1 MCVQDIM
8 VVSEEE
14 IEKLKKLERTE
25 RGTYFNL
32 TKIKY
37 IHCTVYCKVR
47 VELGGGVV
55 SMRASVQKYPRSSR
69 AKM

>member
-25 RGTYFNL
+25 RGTYF
-32 TKIKY
+32 KIKY

-47 VELGGGVV
+47 VELGEGVV